1 MQKKWM
7 SRAAA
12 LGLAATVAVAG
23 ACSDSTEAELQNI
36 VETASTAGTFNTLIT
51 AAQAANL
58 ANTLATDGPF
68 TVFAPTDDAFAALPA
83 GTLDALLADP
93 DALGDIL
100 LYHVVA
106 GEVLAADVVNLTSA
120 TTLQGSSV
128 AIDATNG
135 VMVNDA
141 NVVQTDILA
150 SNGVIHVIDKV
161 LLPPQ

>member
-1 MQKKWM
+1 MQRKWI
-7 SRAAA
+7 SKVAA
-12 LGLAATVAVAG
+12 LGLAATAAVAG

-36 VETASTAGTFNTLIT
+36 VETAATAGTFNTLIA

-58 ANTLATDGPF
+58 ANTLANEGPF

-93 DALGDIL
+93 DALADIL

-106 GEVLAADVVNLTSA
+106 GEVLAADVVNLTTA
-120 TTLQGSSV
+120 TTLQGSTV
-128 AIDATNG
+128 VIDATIG
-135 VMVNDA
+135 VMINDA
-141 NVVQTDILA
+141 NVLQTDILA

>member
-1 MQKKWM
+1 MQKKWI
-7 SRAAA
+7 SKVAA

-36 VETASTAGTFNTLIT
+36 VETAATAGTFNTLIA
-51 AAQAANL
+51 AAQAADL
-58 ANTLATDGPF
+58 ANTLANDGPF

-93 DALGDIL
+93 ATLADIL

-106 GEVLAADVVNLTSA
+106 GEVLAADVVSLTSA
-120 TTLQGSSV
+120 TTLQGSTV
-128 AIDATNG
+128 AIDASMG
-135 VMVNDA
+135 VMINDA
-141 NVVQTDILA
+141 TVLQTDILA

>member
-7 SRAAA
+7 NKVAA

-23 ACSDSTEAELQNI
+23 ACTDSQEAELQNI
-36 VETASTAGTFNTLIT
+36 VDTAAGAGTFNTLIA

-58 ANTLATDGPF
+58 ATTLANDGPF

-93 DALGDIL
+93 DALADIL

-128 AIDATNG
+128 AIDATSG

-141 NVVQTDILA
+141 NVVQTDIIA